1 MLPGVGFF
9 GTGTLAHLLI
19 DQLQEQGFRIEGIWS
34 PNLDDAQQLSRMRS
48 IPFYSTIIDKVLLL
62 PSVQLIVTAC
72 PPHYHNQI
80 ASKACGIGKH
90 VICDW
95 PPSHS
100 LKDTIRM
107 RKAASN
113 YPALITLFLTGLRFV
128 PTFNIM
134 RRLIIDDNYLG
145 HIRLINATVMCDVIS
160 VYKEKSII
168 WDKHMGG
175 GLLSLYGTNIIDI
188 ISFLTDYRA
197 HRVHGMIHCFKQLSQ
212 NAIRFNTTED
222 FVNFQMELHPL
233 IDGNNNNNKNDHHN
247 DNGSMKT
254 KIINYKQ
261 TKLLTAIKDDPIIA
275 NIQLNGHHL
284 NCQPKHEIY
293 VYGTNGYLVCRD
305 GDLYAFRTNNNN
317 DNDDSNGIMTTTTTN
332 ALQQPLLNDNN
343 NNVFGHETLLY
354 KLQDMP
360 STTMKHY
367 FSYETYNVYPKIYLI
382 GIRLMIQALKNAFHG
397 TTTTTTTINNH
408 HLISSSTSTSMMNDN
423 NSIVISN
430 GGLNHDNNN
439 QQEERSE
446 NELIQWIKDP
456 VNQAVS
462 FDDGIYL
469 QTVLESIRSSSDL
482 REWIRIHLFD

>member
-212 NAIRFNTTED
+212 NAI
-222 FVNFQMELHPL
+222 
-233 IDGNNNNNKNDHHN
+233 
-247 DNGSMKT
+247 
-254 KIINYKQ
+254 
-261 TKLLTAIKDDPIIA
+261 KDDPIIA

-317 DNDDSNGIMTTTTTN
+317 DNDDSNGIMTTTTTTTTN
-332 ALQQPLLNDNN
+332 ALQQPLLNDN

>member
-1 MLPGVGFF
+1 MVLPGVGFF
-9 GTGTLAHLLI
+9 GSGTLAQLLI
-19 DQLQEQGFRIEGIWS
+19 DQLQEQGFCIEGIWS
-34 PNLDDAQQLSRMRS
+34 PNVDDAKNLSHSRS
-48 IPFYSTIIDKVLLL
+48 IPFYSSIIDKVLLL
-62 PSVQLIVTAC
+62 PSVQLIITAC

-100 LKDTIRM
+100 LKDTVTM

-134 RRLIIDDNYLG
+134 RRLIIDENFLG

-175 GLLSLYGTNIIDI
+175 GLLSLYGTNMIDI

-197 HRVHGMIHCFKQLSQ
+197 HRVHGMIQCFKQLSQ

-222 FVNFQMELHPL
+222 YVNFQMELHPM
-233 IDGNNNNNKNDHHN
+233 INDKRSMMMMNKNNK
-247 DNGSMKT
+247 
-254 KIINYKQ
+254 

-275 NIQLNGHHL
+275 NIQLNGHHY

-305 GDLYAFRTNNNN
+305 GDLYAFRTNNNDSIKN
-317 DNDDSNGIMTTTTTN
+317 NIDSNRMLIT

-343 NNVFGHETLLY
+343 VFGRETLLY
-354 KLQDMP
+354 KLQDLP
-360 STTMKHY
+360 ITTTTTTTTKHY
-367 FSYETYNVYPKIYLI
+367 HHYPYETSSSSSSSSSYNVYPKIYLI
-382 GIRLMIQALKNAFHG
+382 
-397 TTTTTTTINNH
+397 
-408 HLISSSTSTSMMNDN
+408 
-423 NSIVISN
+423 V
-430 GGLNHDNNN
+430 NNN
-439 QQEERSE
+439 
-446 NELIQWIKDP
+446 ND
-456 VNQAVS
+456 
-462 FDDGIYL
+462 
-469 QTVLESIRSSSDL
+469 
-482 REWIRIHLFD
+482 